1 MFHRRCLSLL
11 MRVPLQSSR
20 ATKMETFVTKVSN
33 SEIVWC
39 LKVVMNNLSFNSCKD
54 LSKTFQLMFPDSTI
68 ARKLS
73 LSPAK
78 VAYTIILFRDL
89 HHILLITFYSH
100 YKNVRFLLLVLTK
113 L

>member
-1 MFHRRCLSLL
+1 
-11 MRVPLQSSR
+11 
-20 ATKMETFVTKVSN
+20 METFVTKVSN

-39 LKVVMNNLSFNSCKD
+39 LKVVMNHLSLNSCNY

-68 ARKLS
+68 ARKFS